1 VFWLLPRWQL
11 TLFVA
16 YLMLCRYLLRFRYNL
31 LYSFYKLGGL
41 IISLGSLRG
50 LRARR
55 RLRSLNLDRPST
67 ECLLLLA
74 NSLLWLL
81 WVIRRWA
88 GDLLHY
94 LLIGLG
100 VCNDKQLRRQIP
112 EVHHTFPSVLIQILH
127 HTERVELI
135 VAIVVGTFLI
145 SRVTAFDALAE
156 SLLPSVLIP
165 QRKEETLFL
174 DLDGNSWINSG

>member
-1 VFWLLPRWQL
+1 
-11 TLFVA
+11 
-16 YLMLCRYLLRFRYNL
+16 
-31 LYSFYKLGGL
+31 
-41 IISLGSLRG
+41 
-50 LRARR
+50 
-55 RLRSLNLDRPST
+55 
-67 ECLLLLA
+67 
-74 NSLLWLL
+74 
-81 WVIRRWA
+81 
-88 GDLLHY
+88 LHD

-174 DLDGNSWINSG
+174 DLDGNS